1 MHSTLCTYMKTKQI
15 KGNYIERRI
24 GSQKNFVY
32 KATLDL
38 GFIRPLETIKNQRPR
53 TTCVDITMQKQ
64 PLDSQ
69 AFSQMLQNMRDLE
82 IELTTAIE
90 HGDAIEQ
97 QLDMLNQQLI
107 SEIRQREETERQL
120 QAILELVKQQKDDL
134 EILVQS
140 LAEHGDEVDMR
151 WMARYEDIEQ
161 LARLDGLTQIGN
173 RRLFNEYLE
182 QELAR
187 CQRETLPLS
196 LIFCDIDHFK
206 NYNDSQGHW
215 EGDTALIKVAQA
227 LKSVCK
233 RPADK
238 PMRYGGEEFAI
249 ILPNTDLTGAETI
262 AWDVQQAMMAAAIP
276 HKASPY
282 GMLTLSIG
290 VAYAPPGEKHSSK
303 SLIEQ
308 ADDHLYAAKNQGRNR
323 VCSDS
328 HTFPPAN
335 NASLS

>member
-1 MHSTLCTYMKTKQI
+1 
-15 KGNYIERRI
+15 
-24 GSQKNFVY
+24 
-32 KATLDL
+32 
-38 GFIRPLETIKNQRPR
+38 
-53 TTCVDITMQKQ
+53 
-64 PLDSQ
+64 
-69 AFSQMLQNMRDLE
+69 MLQNMRDLE

-120 QAILELVKQQKDDL
+120 QGILDLVKQQKNDL

-151 WMARYEDIEQ
+151 WLARYEDIEQ

-182 QELAR
+182 QELVR
-187 CQRETLPLS
+187 CHREALPLS

-206 NYNDSQGHW
+206 PFNDSQGHW
-215 EGDTALIKVAQA
+215 EGDAALIKVAQA

-233 RPADK
+233 RAADK

-249 ILPNTDLTGAETI
+249 VLPNTDLAGAETI
-262 AWDVQQAMMAAAIP
+262 AWELQQAMMAAAIP
-276 HKASPY
+276 HAASPF
-282 GMLTLSIG
+282 GLLTLSIG
-290 VAYAPPGEKHSSK
+290 VACGLPGEKHSSK
-303 SLIEQ
+303 TLIEQ
-308 ADDHLYAAKNQGRNR
+308 ADDHLYAAKNLGRNR
-323 VCSDS
+323 ICSDTQTIS
-328 HTFPPAN
+328 PIQNP
-335 NASLS
+335 SRP

>member
-1 MHSTLCTYMKTKQI
+1 
-15 KGNYIERRI
+15 
-24 GSQKNFVY
+24 
-32 KATLDL
+32 
-38 GFIRPLETIKNQRPR
+38 
-53 TTCVDITMQKQ
+53 MQKQ
-64 PLDSQ
+64 PLDNH

-107 SEIRQREETERQL
+107 SEIRQREETEKQL
-120 QAILELVKQQKDDL
+120 QSILELARQQKEDL

-173 RRLFNEYLE
+173 RRLFNEYLA

-187 CQRETLPLS
+187 CHREAQPLS

-206 NYNDSQGHW
+206 RFNDSLGHW
-215 EGDTALIKVAQA
+215 EGDSALIKVAQA

-249 ILPNTDLTGAETI
+249 ILPNTNLSGAETI
-262 AWDVQQAMMAAAIP
+262 AGELQQAMMTAEIP
-276 HKASPY
+276 HTSSPF
-282 GMLTLSIG
+282 GLLTLSIG
-290 VAYAPPGEKHSSK
+290 VACARPGENLSSK
-303 SLIEQ
+303 MLVEQ
-308 ADDHLYAAKNQGRNR
+308 ADDHLYTAKNQGRNR
-323 VCSDS
+323 IVSDS
-328 HTFPPAN
+328 HTAPSTETP
-335 NASLS
+335 SRP